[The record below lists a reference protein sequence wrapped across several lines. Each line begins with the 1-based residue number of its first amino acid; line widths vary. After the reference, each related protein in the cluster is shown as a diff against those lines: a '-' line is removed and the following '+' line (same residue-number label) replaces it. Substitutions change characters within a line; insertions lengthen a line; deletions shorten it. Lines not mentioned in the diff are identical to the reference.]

1 MGAQLKEGSDAEV
14 SAPQGE
20 PLAREPAAKVLV
32 FERVRTDARRKWL
45 LGAAGVAVAV
55 AVGAA
60 LWMSRAS
67 APKAITPLADRTS
80 MPLVSVMTPGVQP
93 VATQVTFT
101 GTIQA
106 RHELPIGNSGD
117 TGRIVAVYVQVGDR
131 VRQGQLL
138 AKLDDSVLAPQVAQL
153 TAALEQARAQAALS
167 AAEYKRGIAVGPAG
181 GLSAQD
187 IEKLQAA
194 SIMDAAN
201 IKVVAAQL
209 AVMRAKLALTRIVA
223 PVDGVVL
230 TRNAEVGQIAGSG
243 GPALF
248 EIEDAGQVE
257 MIGQVAE
264 QDMANLEVGQSAAVY
279 LVGNPRP
286 FEGRI
291 WLLGAVIDPQ
301 SRLGEVRI
309 ALTPSSALRPGAF
322 AHGMVTLA
330 RARRPVLPQTAV
342 MADNGGSYVYV
353 VDRDDQV
360 QRRAVQVGSVVPAG
374 VVIAQGLSGRE
385 QVVTMDG
392 GFLHSGEKVTVAR
405 MADPQS

>member
-1 MGAQLKEGSDAEV
+1 MGAQLQEEGES
-14 SAPQGE
+14 
-20 PLAREPAAKVLV
+20 KVLV
-32 FERVRTDARRKWL
+32 FDPVRTSPRRKWL
-45 LGAAGVAVAV
+45 IG

-60 LWMSRAS
+60 VAIAVGAAVWMSKAS
-67 APKAITPLADRTS
+67 APKSAATLAASTS
-80 MPLVSVMTPGVQP
+80 VPLVSVIMPGVQP
-93 VATQVTFT
+93 VATEINFT

-131 VRQGQLL
+131 VRRGQRL
-138 AKLDDSVLAPQVAQL
+138 AQLDDSVLAPQVAQL
-153 TAALEQARAQAALS
+153 TAALDQARAQAALS
-167 AAEYKRGIAVGPAG
+167 AAEYRRGVAAGPAG

-209 AVMRAKLALTRIVA
+209 AVMQAKLALTRIVA

-243 GPALF
+243 GAALF
-248 EIEDAGQVE
+248 DLEDSGQVE

-264 QDMANLEVGQSAAVY
+264 QDMANLKVGQAASVY
-279 LVGNPRP
+279 LIGNPQP
-286 FEGRI
+286 FVGHI

-309 ALTPSSALRPGAF
+309 ALTPNPALRPGAF
-322 AHGMVTLA
+322 ARSNVTLD
-330 RARRPVLPQTAV
+330 RAERPVLPQTAV
-342 MADNGGSYVYV
+342 MADNAGSYVYV
-353 VDRDDQV
+353 VNRDGLV
-360 QRRAVQVGSVVPAG
+360 QRRPVDVGSVTPAG
-374 VVIAQGLSGRE
+374 VVIKEGLSGRE
-385 QVVTMDG
+385 RVVSMDG
-392 GFLHSGEKVTVAR
+392 GFLHSGEKVTVASTGV
-405 MADPQS
+405 PLT

>member
-1 MGAQLKEGSDAEV
+1 MGAQPKEEPGAEMR
-14 SAPQGE
+14 ALQQE
-20 PLAREPAAKVLV
+20 PHAKVLI
-32 FERVRTDARRKWL
+32 FERVRTDPRRKWL

-60 LWMSRAS
+60 VWMSRAS
-67 APKAITPLADRTS
+67 APKAIVPLANRS
-80 MPLVSVMTPGVQP
+80 SIPLVSVMTPGVQP

-167 AAEYKRGIAVGPAG
+167 AAEYKRGVAVGPSG

-194 SIMDAAN
+194 SLMDAAN

-223 PVDGVVL
+223 PVDGIVL
-230 TRNAEVGQIAGSG
+230 TRNAEVGQIAASG
-243 GPALF
+243 GTALF
-248 EIEDAGQVE
+248 DVEDAGQVE

-264 QDMANLEVGQSAAVY
+264 QDMANLKVGQAAGVSMIGY
-279 LVGNPRP
+279 AQP
-286 FEGRI
+286 FQGHI

-309 ALTPSSALRPGAF
+309 ALAPSPALRPGAF
-322 AHGMVTLA
+322 ARASVTLA
-330 RARRPVLPQTAV
+330 RAERPVLPQTAV
-342 MADNGGSYVYV
+342 MADNSGSYVYV
-353 VDRDDQV
+353 VGRGDEV
-360 QRRAVQVGSVVPAG
+360 QRRAVHVGSVVPAG
-374 VVIAQGLSGRE
+374 VVIAQGLSGHE

-392 GFLHSGEKVTVAR
+392 GFLHSGERVTVAR
-405 MADPQS
+405 MPDPQS

>member
-1 MGAQLKEGSDAEV
+1 MGAQRKEETGAEIRV
-14 SAPQGE
+14 PQQE
-20 PLAREPAAKVLV
+20 PHAKVLI
-32 FERVRTDARRKWL
+32 FERVRTDPRRKWL
-45 LGAAGVAVAV
+45 LSAAGIAVAV

-60 LWMSRAS
+60 VWMSRAS
-67 APKAITPLADRTS
+67 APKAIVPLAERTS
-80 MPLVSVMTPGVQP
+80 IPLVSVMTPGVQP
-93 VATQVTFT
+93 VATDVTFT

-131 VRQGQLL
+131 VKQGQLL
-138 AKLDDSVLAPQVAQL
+138 ARLDDSVLAPQVAQL

-167 AAEYKRGIAVGPAG
+167 AAEYQRGVAVGPAG

-194 SIMDAAN
+194 SLMDAAN

-230 TRNAEVGQIAGSG
+230 TRNAEVGQIAASG

-248 EIEDAGQVE
+248 DIEDAGQVE

-264 QDMANLEVGQSAAVY
+264 QDMADLKVGQTASVSMIGY
-279 LVGNPRP
+279 PQP
-286 FEGRI
+286 FSGHI

-301 SRLGEVRI
+301 TRLGEVRI
-309 ALTPSSALRPGAF
+309 ALAPNPALRPGAF
-322 AHGMVTLA
+322 ARANVTLA

-342 MADNGGSYVYV
+342 MADNSGSYVYV
-353 VDRDDQV
+353 VGRGDEV
-360 QRRAVQVGSVVPAG
+360 QRRAVAVGSVVPAG
-374 VVIAQGLSGRE
+374 VVIARGLSGEER
-385 QVVTMDG
+385 VVTMDG
-392 GFLHSGEKVTVAR
+392 GFLHSGERVNVAR
-405 MADPQS
+405 TADPQS

>member
-1 MGAQLKEGSDAEV
+1 MGAQPKQESHADV
-14 SAPQGE
+14 SVPE
-20 PLAREPAAKVLV
+20 PGHAAKVLI
-32 FERVRTDARRKWL
+32 FDPGRIGGRRKWL
-45 LGAAGVAVAV
+45 LGATGVAVLIAVGV
-55 AVGAA
+55 AV
-60 LWMSRAS
+60 WMSRGS
-67 APKAITPLADRTS
+67 APKPIAPLADRTS
-80 MPLVSVMTPGVQP
+80 IPLVSVTTPGVQP
-93 VATQVTFT
+93 VATDVTFT

-117 TGRIVAVYVQVGDR
+117 TGRIVAVYAQVGDR
-131 VRQGQLL
+131 VRRGQLL
-138 AKLDDSVLAPQVAQL
+138 AQLDDSVLAPQVAQL

-167 AAEYKRGIAVGPAG
+167 AAEYKRGVAVGPSG

-187 IEKLQAA
+187 IEKLQAT

-223 PVDGVVL
+223 PVDGIVL
-230 TRNAEVGQIAGSG
+230 TRNAEVGQIAPSG

-248 EIEDAGQVE
+248 NIEDAGQVE

-264 QDMANLEVGQSAAVY
+264 QDMAGLKVGQSAAVY
-279 LVGNPRP
+279 LVGNPQP
-286 FEGRI
+286 FQGRI

-309 ALTPSSALRPGAF
+309 ELTPNSALRPGAF
-322 AHGMVTLA
+322 AHGTVTLA
-330 RARRPVLPQTAV
+330 QAQRPVLPQTAV
-342 MADNGGSYVYV
+342 MADGSGSYVYV
-353 VDRDDQV
+353 VNNGDQV
-360 QRRAVQVGSVVPAG
+360 VRRAVHVGSVVPAG

-392 GFLHSGEKVTVAR
+392 GFLHSGEKVTVAPSSS
-405 MADPQS
+405 DPQS